1 MSPPEG
7 SPGQS
12 QHTVNPEASLGEQ
25 LLVEMLDDAKIVA
38 AYVQKAGL
46 LKTTALPE
54 AISAVEN
61 LPVLSWG
68 SPAVVRLQTELNATM
83 HDLAPTTVDDLRGAS
98 APFGGSQRTLY
109 NIAFVLFWAVMIF
122 FVALGTLSHNYGVAI
137 VRSLEE
143 LQDNNTGQ
151 RIEELVRSIVSSS
164 RTVDPDAPP
173 PDTAAA
179 QRTDF
184 AIASTFLA
192 NLDEVRTLDQRT
204 FVAVGNA
211 NQFMSENFL
220 ALAVVS
226 PTSTVKTLLGWQ
238 VVNSKQL
245 DPPDSK
251 GVCGDDQQNA
261 VAERYERPEFGDTAM
276 AGAIRYNDIEGLSF
290 TCMSGFNYHLR
301 DYPPLQKL
309 IETVNLILNVYGL
322 WLLPALYGALGASMY
337 HLRRALNPIL
347 PTPSVLRTINRTIMG
362 AFAGI
367 IIAWFWAPAAQSNV
381 ELVNVGF
388 NLFAVAF
395 LVGYGIDVFFTFLDR
410 VLVTATGSIAQLGT
424 KSESPPKATQ

>member
-1 MSPPEG
+1 M
-7 SPGQS
+7 
-12 QHTVNPEASLGEQ
+12 
-25 LLVEMLDDAKIVA
+25 
-38 AYVQKAGL
+38 
-46 LKTTALPE
+46 
-54 AISAVEN
+54 
-61 LPVLSWG
+61 
-68 SPAVVRLQTELNATM
+68 
-83 HDLAPTTVDDLRGAS
+83 
-98 APFGGSQRTLY
+98 
-109 NIAFVLFWAVMIF
+109 
-122 FVALGTLSHNYGVAI
+122 
-137 VRSLEE
+137 
-143 LQDNNTGQ
+143 
-151 RIEELVRSIVSSS
+151 
-164 RTVDPDAPP
+164 
-173 PDTAAA
+173 
-179 QRTDF
+179 
-184 AIASTFLA
+184 
-192 NLDEVRTLDQRT
+192 
-204 FVAVGNA
+204 AVGNA